1 LSSRWLLA
9 RADCTSAKDGTV
21 FVRSSFIHCLLLS
34 LSAHAGLLAMLHWS
48 GDSAPEVQ
56 VARGRHALELVASL
70 ETGSANV
77 TLELTEPRDVTPPAE
92 TSLPSHQLLDTRLP
106 SSRDHERPP
115 VPETVR
121 LLPEPSPSV
130 TESPAESLP
139 SMAELVAS
147 VRPNPDS
154 VRSEDRDTNSQVE
167 KPRTEQTPQQK
178 TSQPSRGQPD
188 GNAAV
193 SSPSSA
199 GSSGSEGVE
208 LPQVVHNPS
217 PEYPAE
223 ALAAGKEGRVVLRV
237 KVGADGRVQA
247 ASVQRSSGHAEFD
260 QAALAAVRRWQFR
273 PATHMGV
280 AIAKEIAVPVRFE
293 IRDENPNQ

>member
-1 LSSRWLLA
+1 M
-9 RADCTSAKDGTV
+9 
-21 FVRSSFIHCLLLS
+21 LS

-70 ETGSANV
+70 ETGSPNV
-77 TLELTEPRDVTPPAE
+77 TLELTEPRDVTHPPE
-92 TSLPSHQLLDTRLP
+92 PSLPSQQLLDTRLP
-106 SSRDHERPP
+106 SSRDRERPP
-115 VPETVR
+115 VPETIR

-139 SMAELVAS
+139 SLKELVAS
-147 VRPNPDS
+147 VRPNPDAA
-154 VRSEDRDTNSQVE
+154 RSEDRNTDSQIE
-167 KPRTEQTPQQK
+167 QPRTEQTPPPK
-178 TSQPSRGQPD
+178 TAQPSRGQPD
-188 GNAAV
+188 GNASA

-208 LPQVVHNPS
+208 LPQVVNNPS
-217 PEYPAE
+217 PDYPAE

-273 PATHMGV
+273 PATRMGV

-293 IRDENPNQ
+293 IRDVNPKQ